1 MGDDFFEQPMM
12 SVKRMS
18 AVSSVLVPESME
30 EV

>member
-12 SVKRMS
+12 SVNRMS
-18 AVSSVLVPESME
+18 AVLSVLVPESME